1 MFTTRPEL
9 RGTFGAVSSTH
20 WLASAAGM
28 SILERG
34 GNAFDAAVTAGFV
47 LQVVEPHLN
56 GPGGE
61 VPILLWS
68 ADRRRP
74 EAICGQGVLP
84 AAATIEHFRALG
96 LGLVPGTGL
105 LPACVPGS
113 FGAWM
118 KLLLE
123 FGTMRIEDVL
133 APAIGYAANGYPA
146 VARIPAAIET
156 VRELFRRNGRHRRRS
171 ICRTARCRKRDSSS
185 ATPASPRPMPALSR
199 PPNPPAPI
207 ARRRSRRRGAPGTRD
222 SSPRRSIA
230 STARKR

>member
-20 WLASAAGM
+20 WLASAVGM

-34 GNAFDAAVTAGFV
+34 GNAFDAAVATGFV
-47 LQVVEPHLN
+47 LRVWAPHLS
-56 GPGGE
+56 GPGGG

-68 ADRRRP
+68 AERHRP

-84 AAATIEHFRALG
+84 AAATIERFRALG
-96 LGLVPGTGL
+96 LDLVPGTGL

-123 FGTMRIEDVL
+123 FGTMRVEDVL
-133 APAIGYAANGYPA
+133 APAIGYAGGGYPA

-156 VRELFRRNGRHRRRS
+156 VRELFETEWPTSAAVYLPNGQVPKTGRLFRNPGIANTYRS
-171 ICRTARCRKRDSSS
+171 EEHTSELQSHSFIS
-185 ATPASPRPMPALSR
+185 
-199 PPNPPAPI
+199 
-207 ARRRSRRRGAPGTRD
+207 
-222 SSPRRSIA
+222 
-230 STARKR
+230 